1 MENSQRTMSARKR
14 TRPGVSAEPLVPFS
28 IGHEEERFLPEN
40 SASPEIEQTPVKG
53 DSSFAFRQFLKFAR
67 RSGVAQSYE
76 CSSIFG
82 LLAAGRAVGD
92 RLLRL
97 LKPLGLDE
105 VGFLSLVA
113 LYSLDPAPVSSADLA
128 YHSGGDLN
136 SVVGALEFME
146 EKSWIQLKR
155 LSSNGS
161 TLFASLTDEGRMVAV
176 FVLYRFLRAVSH
188 LSDGI
193 SPSRQRSFTTLCRK
207 LRQFARTEA
216 L

>member
-1 MENSQRTMSARKR
+1 
-14 TRPGVSAEPLVPFS
+14 VPFEV
-28 IGHEEERFLPEN
+28 GQDEERFIPDN
-40 SASPEIEQTPVKG
+40 SASSEIKEAPFRG
-53 DSSFAFRQFLKFAR
+53 DASFAFRQFLKFAR
-67 RSGVAQSYE
+67 RSGIAQSHE

-92 RLLRL
+92 RLRRL

-105 VGFLSLVA
+105 VGFLSLVT

-128 YHSGGDLN
+128 YHSGGDMN

-155 LSSNGS
+155 LSSGGS
-161 TLFASLTDEGRMVAV
+161 ALFVSLTDEGRMVAV
-176 FVLYRFLRAVSH
+176 FALYRFLRAVSH